1 MFKRILPLI
10 LGLAV
15 ATAALAQPGG
25 PKGGP
30 KGGPGGGP
38 GGSRP
43 PAAPHAAS
51 LRELLPIVGVVK
63 AIDAQTQRITIA
75 YEPVESLGW
84 PAGSQPFPVSKS
96 AMLTVVTVGEKIR
109 FAVQGGEIAALAK
122 FGEDVEGFRP

>member
-1 MFKRILPLI
+1 MFKRLVPLV
-10 LGLAV
+10 LGVAV
-15 ATAALAQPGG
+15 ATAAFAQPSG

-30 KGGPGGGP
+30 KGGPGGA
-38 GGSRP
+38 RP

-51 LRELLPIVGVVK
+51 LHDLLPIVGVVK
-63 AIDAQTQRITIA
+63 AIDTQTQRITIA

>member
-1 MFKRILPLI
+1 MFKRLVPLV
-10 LGLAV
+10 LGVAV
-15 ATAALAQPGG
+15 ATAAFAQPSG

-30 KGGPGGGP
+30 KGGPGGR
-38 GGSRP
+38 RP

-51 LRELLPIVGVVK
+51 LHDLLPIVGVVK
-63 AIDAQTQRITIA
+63 AIDTQTQRITIA